1 MAETLSAIS
10 VLLVFV
16 TVLLSSIEQNVE
28 TILSK
33 RPQQEHKD
41 KMRKYKRKIKNIL
54 CFKLIPIS
62 LIYTIVFYT
71 LLPST
76 IEIISVSTFSF
87 WHFDTLNTIFVFV
100 EVGLLGLVIYSISKV
115 ITLFQEL
122 YK

>member
-1 MAETLSAIS
+1 MAETLSAVS
-10 VLLVFV
+10 VLLVFL

>member
-1 MAETLSAIS
+1 M
-10 VLLVFV
+10 
-16 TVLLSSIEQNVE
+16 SSIEQNVE

-41 KMRKYKRKIKNIL
+41 KMRKYKKKIKNIL
-54 CFKLIPIS
+54 YFKLIPVF

>member
-10 VLLVFV
+10 VLLVFL

-54 CFKLIPIS
+54 YFKLIPIS

-87 WHFDTLNTIFVFV
+87 WYFDTLNTIFVFV
-100 EVGLLGLVIYSISKV
+100 EAGLLGLVIYSISKV

-122 YK
+122 FK